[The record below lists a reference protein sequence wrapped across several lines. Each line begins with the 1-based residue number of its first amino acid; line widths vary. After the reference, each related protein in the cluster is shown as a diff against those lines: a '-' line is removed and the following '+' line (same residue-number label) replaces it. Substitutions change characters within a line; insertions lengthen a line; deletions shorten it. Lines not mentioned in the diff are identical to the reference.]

1 MQSSTTF
8 MHHQRRPATT
18 TTCAYLS
25 GVFSGLAACFL
36 IVSMHLLWRICEW
49 VWPKSSIE
57 VCPDVVHLL
66 NERQRNKSSSI

>member
-1 MQSSTTF
+1 MI
-8 MHHQRRPATT
+8 
-18 TTCAYLS
+18 

-49 VWPKSSIE
+49 MYPKSSIE

-66 NERQRNKSSSI
+66 KERQRNKSSSI

>member
-1 MQSSTTF
+1 MSLLLLLLPPPL
-8 MHHQRRPATT
+8 MI
-18 TTCAYLS
+18 

-49 VWPKSSIE
+49 MYPKSSIE

-66 NERQRNKSSSI
+66 KERQRNKSSSI